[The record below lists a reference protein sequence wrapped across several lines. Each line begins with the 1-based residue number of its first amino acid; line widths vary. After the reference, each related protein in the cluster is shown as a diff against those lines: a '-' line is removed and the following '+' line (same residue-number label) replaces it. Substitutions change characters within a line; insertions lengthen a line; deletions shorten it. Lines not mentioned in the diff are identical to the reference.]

1 MISYAYIDSPLGPLL
16 AVKENSRLT
25 QLRFPVKGNPAEP
38 SLSWTC
44 RPSMFEHET
53 REISAYFSKKLTG
66 FSIPLAPMGTDFQQS
81 VWRAMRD
88 IPFGA
93 TASYKEIAEAI
104 HNPRACR
111 AVGRAAGANPLPIV
125 IPCHRVIGSNG
136 TLTGFGS
143 GLAIKQ
149 QLLQLEATAL

>member
-1 MISYAYIDSPLGPLL
+1 MISCAYINTPLGPLL
-16 AVKENSRLT
+16 AAKEKSRLI
-25 QLRFPVKGNPAEP
+25 QLRLPVKGKPAEP
-38 SLSWTC
+38 PLSWTC
-44 RPSMFEHET
+44 RPSRFEHET
-53 REISAYFSKKLTG
+53 REISAYFSKKLTL
-66 FSIPLAPMGTDFQQS
+66 FSIPLAPLGTDFQQS
-81 VWRAMRD
+81 VWRAMLD

-136 TLTGFGS
+136 ALTGFGS

-149 QLLQLEATAL
+149 HLLQLEAKSL